1 MSKNALILSIGVFLS
16 ISVWAQEFRPEIVTT
31 LEPRVMAEAAWA
43 MKQKPVTVT
52 AAHSSRSAGGP
63 HDFFSEADYFW
74 PNPASPDS
82 PYINKDGQSN
92 PNNFVAHRLA
102 MIRLSKV
109 VGALGSAWVL
119 THDDRCVRQAL
130 DHCRAWFVDT
140 ATRMNPD
147 LRYGQAVKGRV
158 TGRSYGI
165 IDTIQLMEVVMGLE
179 AMEGS
184 KAMDAVLLAKIK
196 TWFAR
201 YLHWLTTHPYG
212 ITEMNALNNHS
223 TCWAMQVAA
232 FARFTGD
239 HQLMDFCKTRYKTV
253 LLPRQM
259 APDGSFPLEIRRTKP
274 YGYSLFNLDAMATIC
289 QLLSTPGDDL
299 WHYQADSGQSIFK
312 GISYLYPYIAD
323 KSKWPYPHDI
333 MIWEQ
338 WPVAQPALVFGAVAF
353 GDREWLETWKR
364 LDHDP
369 QNAEVIRNL
378 PVRHPLIWLAGGDR
392 LAGAGGL
399 AGAGMPAGAGGL
411 AGAGGPE
418 GTGSVAGSTYRGGVA
433 GAGASP
439 VDVPKVIADAERQTR
454 VMLDSVKAIREA
466 SGAGNGSGSGGARGS
481 EMGVGNAMELGDGKT
496 PFSPRTIENGRLK
509 LVASR
514 DWTSGYFPG
523 VLWMLYQYTGKPE
536 WKREAELFTAPEQRE
551 SINGTSHDV
560 GLKVFSSFGAGYRIT
575 RDTAYLRVI
584 VTAARTLATRFNAR
598 IGVIRSWDH
607 HRELWQYPVI
617 IDNMMNLELLF
628 EATRLTGDS
637 SFYRIA
643 VAHANATMKNHFR
656 ADYSSYHVVDYDT
669 VTGKV
674 RRRMTWQGYA
684 DSSAWARG
692 QAWGLYGYTVCYR
705 YTHDP
710 AYLRQA
716 EHIAAFILHHPRL
729 PGDMVPYWD
738 FDAPGIPRD
747 ASGRLAA
754 GGGEEPRDA
763 TAAGGGGEP
772 RDASAAA
779 VIASGLYELSGY
791 SANWA
796 GYRRAGDRIVKS
808 LTDHYRAPLGEDK
821 GFILL
826 HSTGTKP
833 TNLEVDEPL
842 IYADYYY
849 IEALLRSTWTR
860 GMPK

>member
-1 MSKNALILSIGVFLS
+1 
-16 ISVWAQEFRPEIVTT
+16 
-31 LEPRVMAEAAWA
+31 
-43 MKQKPVTVT
+43 
-52 AAHSSRSAGGP
+52 
-63 HDFFSEADYFW
+63 
-74 PNPASPDS
+74 
-82 PYINKDGQSN
+82 
-92 PNNFVAHRLA
+92 

-119 THDDRCVRQAL
+119 THDDRYVRQAL

-140 ATRMNPD
+140 ATMMNPN
-147 LRYGQAVKGRV
+147 LEYGQAIKGRV

-184 KAMDAVLLAKIK
+184 KAMDAALLEKIK
-196 TWFAR
+196 AWFAH

-212 ITEMNALNNHS
+212 VTEMNALNNHS

-232 FARFTGD
+232 FARFTGN
-239 HQLMDFCKTRYKTV
+239 HQLMDFCKTRYKTA

-259 APDGSFPLEIRRTKP
+259 APDGSFPREIRRTKP
-274 YGYSLFNLDAMATIC
+274 YGYSLFNLDAMATMC

-299 WHYQADSGQSIFK
+299 WHYQADSGKSIQK
-312 GISYLYPYIAD
+312 GIEYLYPYIAD

-333 MIWEQ
+333 KIWDQ
-338 WPVAQPALVFGAVAF
+338 WPVAQPALLFGSLAY
-353 GDREWLETWKR
+353 GNKEWLETWKR

-369 QNAEVIRNL
+369 QDPEVIRNL
-378 PVRHPLIWLAGGDR
+378 PVRHPLIWL
-392 LAGAGGL
+392 
-399 AGAGMPAGAGGL
+399 
-411 AGAGGPE
+411 
-418 GTGSVAGSTYRGGVA
+418 TGSGRRGNAAAGRGV
-433 GAGASP
+433 SP
-439 VDVPKVIADAERQTR
+439 VDVPKVISDAERQTE
-454 VMLDSVKAIREA
+454 VMLDTIKAIREVYGKGKDGEPGDA
-466 SGAGNGSGSGGARGS
+466 I
-481 EMGVGNAMELGDGKT
+481 EPGDGRT

-523 VLWMLYQYTGKPE
+523 VLWMLYKYTGKPE
-536 WKREAELFTAPEQRE
+536 WKREAELFTAPEERE
-551 SINGTSHDV
+551 SVNGTSHDV
-560 GLKVFSSFGAGYRIT
+560 GLKVFSSFGTGYRIT
-575 RDTAYLRVI
+575 RDTAYRRVI
-584 VTAARTLATRFNAR
+584 ITAARTLATRFNPR
-598 IGVIRSWDH
+598 PGVIRSWDH

-628 EATRLTGDS
+628 EATRITGDS

-643 VAHANATMKNHFR
+643 VSHANTTMKNHFR

-669 VTGKV
+669 VTGQV

-729 PGDMVPYWD
+729 PADMVPYWD

-747 ASGRLAA
+747 ASGRLARGKA
-754 GGGEEPRDA
+754 GGVE
-763 TAAGGGGEP
+763 EP

-791 SANWA
+791 SANSVA
-796 GYRRAGDRIVKS
+796 YRSAADHILKS
-808 LTDHYRAPLGEDK
+808 LTDRYRAPVGEDK

-826 HSTGTKP
+826 HSTGAKP

-842 IYADYYY
+842 SYADYYY
-849 IEALLRSTWTR
+849 MEAVLRSTWVPGIESAR
-860 GMPK
+860 AIRRPSNQ

>member
-1 MSKNALILSIGVFLS
+1 MKNKLVVVFSLV
-16 ISVWAQEFRPEIVTT
+16 ISVHVHAQEPSAHLAPGFKDEVVRT
-31 LEPRVMAEAAWA
+31 LSASVMAEAAWA

-52 AAHSSRSAGGP
+52 AAHSDRSAGGL

-82 PYINKDGQSN
+82 PYINRDGESN

-102 MIRLSKV
+102 MIRLSKI
-109 VGALGSAWVL
+109 VGALGSAWLL
-119 THDDRCVRQAL
+119 THDDRYLRQAL

-140 ATRMNPD
+140 STMMNPD
-147 LRYGQAVKGRV
+147 LQYGQAIKGRV

-184 KAMDAVLLAKIK
+184 PAMDAALLERIK
-196 TWFAR
+196 GWFGR

-212 ITEMNALNNHS
+212 VTEMNALNNHS

-239 HQLMDFCKTRYKTV
+239 QTWMDRCRTRYKTI

-259 APDGSFPLEIRRTKP
+259 APDGSFPLEIKRTKP

-289 QLLSTPGDDL
+289 QLLSRPGDDL
-299 WHYQADSGQSIFK
+299 WHYQADSGKSIFK
-312 GISYLYPYIAD
+312 GIEYLYPSIAD

-333 MIWEQ
+333 MIWDQ
-338 WPVAQPALVFGAVAF
+338 WPVAQPALLFGAIAF
-353 GDREWLETWKR
+353 GDKDWLETWRR

-369 QNAEVIRNL
+369 TNAEVIRNL
-378 PVRHPLIWLAGGDR
+378 PVRHPLIWIQWGAAGGGPAA
-392 LAGAGGL
+392 AGAGGL
-399 AGAGMPAGAGGL
+399 EGGARGA
-411 AGAGGPE
+411 A
-418 GTGSVAGSTYRGGVA
+418 
-433 GAGASP
+433 P
-439 VDVPKVIADAERQTR
+439 VDVPRVIADAERQTK
-454 VMLDSVKAIREA
+454 VMLDSVKAIRDA
-466 SGAGNGSGSGGARGS
+466 GGAPGGGAAGDGTGSGGQ
-481 EMGVGNAMELGDGKT
+481 MGLGDGSM

-509 LVASR
+509 LVSSR
-514 DWTSGYFPG
+514 DWTSGFFAG
-523 VLWMLYQYTGKPE
+523 ELWMLYKYTGKPE
-536 WKREAELFTAPEQRE
+536 WRRQAEQFTAPEERE
-551 SINGTSHDV
+551 SVNGTTHDV
-560 GLKVFSSFGAGYRIT
+560 GVKVFSSFGAGYRIT
-575 RDTAYLRVI
+575 GDSAYRRVI
-584 VTAARTLATRFNAR
+584 ITAARTLATRFNPR

-637 SFYRIA
+637 SFYHIA
-643 VAHANATMKNHFR
+643 VSHANTTMKNHFR
-656 ADYSSYHVVDYDT
+656 ADYSSYHVVEYDT
-669 VTGKV
+669 VTGQV
-674 RRRMTWQGYA
+674 RRKMTWQGYA

-692 QAWGLYGYTVCYR
+692 QAWGLYGYTLCYR

-729 PGDMVPYWD
+729 PKDMVPYWD
-738 FDAPGIPRD
+738 FDAPGIPN
-747 ASGRLAA
+747 
-754 GGGEEPRDA
+754 
-763 TAAGGGGEP
+763 EP

-779 VIASGLYELSGY
+779 VIASGLYELSRY
-791 SANWA
+791 SVNATM
-796 GYRRAGDRIVKS
+796 YRRAADQILVS
-808 LTDHYRAPLGEDK
+808 LTDHYRAPVGEDK

-842 IYADYYY
+842 SYADYYY
-849 IEALLRSTWTR
+849 MEALLRSVSGS

>member
-1 MSKNALILSIGVFLS
+1 MQKTLVLTIGLFLS
-16 ISVWAQEFRPEIVTT
+16 ISTWAQEFRPDVVST
-31 LEPRVMAEAAWA
+31 LRASVMVEAAWA

-52 AAHSSRSAGGP
+52 ASHSDRSAGGR

-102 MIRLSKV
+102 MIRLSKL

-119 THDDRCVRQAL
+119 THDDRHVRQAL

-140 ATRMNPD
+140 TTMMNPN
-147 LRYGQAVKGRV
+147 LEYGQAIKGRV
-158 TGRSYGI
+158 AGRSYGI

-184 KAMDAVLLAKIK
+184 KAMDAALLEKIK
-196 TWFAR
+196 AWFAH

-212 ITEMNALNNHS
+212 VTEMNALNNHS

-239 HQLMDFCKTRYKTV
+239 HMLMDFCKTRYKTV

-299 WHYQADSGQSIFK
+299 WHYQADSGQSIQK
-312 GISYLYPYIAD
+312 GIEYLYPYIAD
-323 KSKWPYPHDI
+323 KNRWPYPHDI
-333 MIWEQ
+333 MIWDQ
-338 WPVAQPALVFGAVAF
+338 WPVAQPALLFGAVAY
-353 GDREWLETWKR
+353 GNKEWLETWKR

-369 QNAEVIRNL
+369 QNPEVIRNL
-378 PVRHPLIWLAGGDR
+378 PVRHPLIWLT
-392 LAGAGGL
+392 GAGHRHGVDSGL
-399 AGAGMPAGAGGL
+399 PDS
-411 AGAGGPE
+411 P
-418 GTGSVAGSTYRGGVA
+418 
-433 GAGASP
+433 P
-439 VDVPKVIADAERQTR
+439 VDVAKVIADAERQTE

-466 SGAGNGSGSGGARGS
+466 DGAPGG
-481 EMGVGNAMELGDGKT
+481 MGVGDGKT

-509 LVASR
+509 LVSSR

-523 VLWMLYQYTGKPE
+523 VLWMLYKYTGKPE
-536 WKREAELFTAPEQRE
+536 WKREARLFTAPEQRE
-551 SINGTSHDV
+551 SVNGTSHDV

-575 RDTAYLRVI
+575 RDTAYRSII
-584 VTAARTLATRFNAR
+584 VTAARTLATRFNPR

-628 EATRLTGDS
+628 EATHITGDS

-643 VAHANATMKNHFR
+643 VSHANTTMKNHFR
-656 ADYSSYHVVDYDT
+656 ANYSSYHVVDYDT
-669 VTGKV
+669 VTGQV

-729 PGDMVPYWD
+729 PADMVPYWD

-747 ASGRLAA
+747 AGGRLAA
-754 GGGEEPRDA
+754 GK
-763 TAAGGGGEP
+763 AGGAEEP

-791 SANWA
+791 SANSEA
-796 GYRRAGDRIVKS
+796 YRKAADQIVKS
-808 LTDHYRAPLGEDK
+808 LTDHYRAPVGEDK

-842 IYADYYY
+842 SYADYYY
-849 IEALLRSTWTR
+849 MEALLRSTWVP
-860 GMPK
+860 GM

>member
-1 MSKNALILSIGVFLS
+1 MQKKLVLTIGLFLS
-16 ISVWAQEFRPEIVTT
+16 MSAWAQEFRPEIVST
-31 LEPRVMAEAAWA
+31 LRASVMAEAAWA

-52 AAHSSRSAGGP
+52 ASHSDRSAGGL

-74 PNPASPDS
+74 PNPVSPDS

-119 THDDRCVRQAL
+119 TQDDRYVRQAL

-140 ATRMNPD
+140 ATMMNPN
-147 LRYGQAVKGRV
+147 LEYGQAIKGRV

-184 KAMDAVLLAKIK
+184 KAMDAALLEKIK

-212 ITEMNALNNHS
+212 VTEMNALNNHS
-223 TCWAMQVAA
+223 TCWAMQVAD
-232 FARFTGD
+232 FARFTGN
-239 HQLMDFCKTRYKTV
+239 HQLMDFCKTRYKTI

-299 WHYQADSGQSIFK
+299 WHYQADSGKSIQK
-312 GISYLYPYIAD
+312 GIEYLYPYIAD

-333 MIWEQ
+333 MIWDQ
-338 WPVAQPALVFGAVAF
+338 WPVAQPALLFGALAF
-353 GDREWLETWKR
+353 GNKEWLETWKR

-378 PVRHPLIWLAGGDR
+378 PVRHPLIWMR
-392 LAGAGGL
+392 Q
-399 AGAGMPAGAGGL
+399 MP
-411 AGAGGPE
+411 
-418 GTGSVAGSTYRGGVA
+418 V
-433 GAGASP
+433 SP
-439 VDVPKVIADAERQTR
+439 VNVPEVIADAARQTE
-454 VMLDSVKAIREA
+454 VMLDSVKVIRKED
-466 SGAGNGSGSGGARGS
+466 GAGKDGAP
-481 EMGVGNAMELGDGKT
+481 GDGKT

-509 LVASR
+509 IVASR

-523 VLWMLYQYTGKPE
+523 VLWMLYKYTGKPE
-536 WKREAELFTAPEQRE
+536 WKREAELFTAPEERE
-551 SINGTSHDV
+551 SVNGTSHDV

-575 RDTAYLRVI
+575 GDTAYRRVI
-584 VTAARTLATRFNAR
+584 VTAARTLATRFNPR

-643 VAHANATMKNHFR
+643 VSHANTTMKNHFR

-669 VTGKV
+669 ITGQV
-674 RRRMTWQGYA
+674 RRKMTWQGYA

-692 QAWGLYGYTVCYR
+692 QSWGLYGYTVCYR

-729 PGDMVPYWD
+729 PTDMVPYWD

-747 ASGRLAA
+747 ASGRLAL
-754 GGGEEPRDA
+754 GRGDE
-763 TAAGGGGEP
+763 EP

-791 SANWA
+791 SAGGA
-796 GYRRAGDRIVKS
+796 AYRKAADHILAS
-808 LTDHYRAPLGEDK
+808 LTDHYRVRVGEDK

-842 IYADYYY
+842 SYADYYY
-849 IEALLRSTWTR
+849 MEALLRSTWVQE
-860 GMPK
+860 MPK

>member
-1 MSKNALILSIGVFLS
+1 MQKTLVLTICLFLS
-16 ISVWAQEFRPEIVTT
+16 ISTWAQEFRPDVVST
-31 LEPRVMAEAAWA
+31 LRASVMAEAAWA

-52 AAHSSRSAGGP
+52 ASHSDRSAGGR
-63 HDFFSEADYFW
+63 HDFFSEADYYW

-102 MIRLSKV
+102 MIRLSRV

-119 THDDRCVRQAL
+119 THDDRYVRQAL

-140 ATRMNPD
+140 ATMMNPN
-147 LRYGQAVKGRV
+147 LEYGQAIKGRA

-165 IDTIQLMEVVMGLE
+165 IDTIQLMEVVIGLE

-184 KAMDAVLLAKIK
+184 KAMDAALLEKIK
-196 TWFAR
+196 AWFER

-239 HQLMDFCKTRYKTV
+239 HMLMDFCKTRYKTV

-299 WHYQADSGQSIFK
+299 WHYQAESGQSIQK
-312 GISYLYPYIAD
+312 GIEYLYPYIAN
-323 KSKWPYPHDI
+323 KNKWPYPHDI
-333 MIWEQ
+333 MIWDQ
-338 WPVAQPALVFGAVAF
+338 WPVAQPALLFGAVAY
-353 GDREWLETWKR
+353 GNKEWLETWKR

-369 QNAEVIRNL
+369 QNPEVIRNL
-378 PVRHPLIWLAGGDR
+378 PVRHPLIWLT
-392 LAGAGGL
+392 GAGH
-399 AGAGMPAGAGGL
+399 
-411 AGAGGPE
+411 
-418 GTGSVAGSTYRGGVA
+418 RHGVA
-433 GAGASP
+433 SGLPDSPP
-439 VDVPKVIADAERQTR
+439 VDVPKVIADAERQTE

-466 SGAGNGSGSGGARGS
+466 DGAPGG
-481 EMGVGNAMELGDGKT
+481 MGVGDGMT
-496 PFSPRTIENGRLK
+496 PFSPRTIGNGRLK

-523 VLWMLYQYTGKPE
+523 VLWMLYKYTGKPE
-536 WKREAELFTAPEQRE
+536 WKREAALFTAPEQRE
-551 SINGTSHDV
+551 SVNGTSHDV

-575 RDTAYLRVI
+575 RDTAYRRTI
-584 VTAARTLATRFNAR
+584 VTAARTLATRFNPK

-643 VAHANATMKNHFR
+643 VSHANTTMKNHFR

-669 VTGKV
+669 VTGQV

-729 PGDMVPYWD
+729 PADMVPYWD
-738 FDAPGIPRD
+738 FDAPAIPK
-747 ASGRLAA
+747 
-754 GGGEEPRDA
+754 
-763 TAAGGGGEP
+763 EP

-791 SANWA
+791 STNSSA
-796 GYRRAGDRIVKS
+796 YRKAADQIVKS
-808 LTDHYRAPLGEDK
+808 LTDHYRAPVGEDK
-821 GFILL
+821 GFLLL

-842 IYADYYY
+842 SYADYYY
-849 IEALLRSTWTR
+849 MEALLRSTWVPE
-860 GMPK
+860 MPK